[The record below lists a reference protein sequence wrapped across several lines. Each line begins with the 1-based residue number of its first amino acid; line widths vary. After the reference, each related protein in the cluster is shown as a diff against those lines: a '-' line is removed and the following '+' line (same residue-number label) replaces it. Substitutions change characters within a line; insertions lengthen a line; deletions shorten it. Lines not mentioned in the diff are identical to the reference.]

1 MTRQQ
6 RTLRT
11 PVEFAGIGLHSG
23 EKVQARVLPAAPD
36 SGIEFVRTDMPD
48 SEPIPAQIGYYS
60 ETERRSQLQR
70 GTARVETIEH
80 FLSACSGLGIDNLTV
95 ELSGAEMP
103 GLDGSAREYIES
115 FKKAGVIEQRATA
128 KQFKLTKPIYVRE
141 GNASI
146 VALPN
151 DQPGLILQYIAAF
164 DEPGVEGG
172 TLEVDLSPDT
182 YTSEIALARTFCL
195 ESEVEQ
201 LQAAGLG
208 KGANEENTLILGR
221 EGAVPRVPKEP
232 IRHKLLD
239 LIGDLALLGAEL
251 QAHVIATR
259 SGHKMNASLVR
270 KLLEEME
277 IEEAKGVVRRETE
290 MDIREVMRMLPH
302 RYPFLLID
310 RVIEIDGFRR
320 AVAIK
325 NVSVNEPYFQGH
337 FPKQP
342 IMPGVLQ
349 LEAMAQLAGVLLLR
363 KLENTGKLAVLWA
376 IDKVK
381 LRGAVTP
388 GDQLRVEVET
398 LRMKGQTAQVRGTG
412 SVAGKIVCEANLMFT
427 MLDA

>member
-11 PVEFAGIGLHSG
+11 PVEFTGIGLHSG
-23 EKVQARVLPAAPD
+23 ERIQARVLPAAPD
-36 SGIEFVRTDMPD
+36 TGVEFVRTDMPE
-48 SEPIPAQIGYYS
+48 SEPIPAQIDYYS
-60 ETERRSQLQR
+60 ERERRSHLQR
-70 GTARVETIEH
+70 GTASVETIEH
-80 FLSACSGLGIDNLTV
+80 FLSACNGLGVDNLTV
-95 ELSGAEMP
+95 EVSGGEMP

-115 FKKAGVIEQRATA
+115 FKQAGVIDQRAAA
-128 KQFKLTKPIYVRE
+128 KQFKLTEPVYVRE
-141 GNASI
+141 GRASI

-151 DQPGLILQYIAAF
+151 DEPGLILQYVAAF
-164 DEPGVEGG
+164 DEAGIEGG
-172 TLEVDLSPDT
+172 TLEVAVSPET
-182 YTSEIALARTFCL
+182 YESEIAPARTFCL
-195 ESEVEQ
+195 ESEVEA

-221 EGAVPRVPKEP
+221 DGSTPRVPKEP

-239 LIGDLALLGAEL
+239 LVGDLALLGAEL

-259 SGHKMNASLVR
+259 SGHKMNAALVR
-270 KLLEEME
+270 KLVELME
-277 IEEAKGVVRRETE
+277 QQETDGVVRRETE

-320 AVAIK
+320 AVAVK
-325 NVSVNEPYFQGH
+325 NVSVNEPFFQGH
-337 FPKQP
+337 FPNQP
-342 IMPGVLQ
+342 LMPGVLQ

-381 LRGAVTP
+381 MRGAVTP
-388 GDQLRVEVET
+388 GDQLRIEVET

-412 SVAGKIVCEANLMFT
+412 SVAGKVVCEANLMFT
-427 MLDA
+427 MVDA

>member
-11 PVEFAGIGLHSG
+11 PVEFTGVGLHSG
-23 EKVQARVLPAAPD
+23 ERIQARVLPAAPD
-36 SGIEFVRTDMPD
+36 TGVEFVRTDMPE
-48 SEPIPAQIGYYS
+48 SEPIPAQIDYYS
-60 ETERRSQLQR
+60 ERERRSHLQR
-70 GTARVETIEH
+70 GTASVETIEH
-80 FLSACSGLGIDNLTV
+80 FLSACNGLGVDNLTV
-95 ELSGAEMP
+95 EVSGGEMP

-115 FKKAGVIEQRATA
+115 FKQAGVIDQRAAA
-128 KQFKLTKPIYVRE
+128 KQFKLTEPVYVRE
-141 GNASI
+141 GRASI

-151 DQPGLILQYIAAF
+151 DEPGLILQYVAAF
-164 DEPGVEGG
+164 DEAGVEGG
-172 TLEVDLSPDT
+172 TLEVAVSPET
-182 YTSEIALARTFCL
+182 YESEIAPARTFCL
-195 ESEVEQ
+195 ESEVEA

-221 EGAVPRVPKEP
+221 EGAAPRVPKEP

-239 LIGDLALLGAEL
+239 LVGDLALLGAEL

-259 SGHKMNASLVR
+259 SGHKMNAALVR
-270 KLLEEME
+270 KLVELME
-277 IEEAKGVVRRETE
+277 KQETDGLVRRETE

-310 RVIEIDGFRR
+310 RVIEIDGFSR
-320 AVAIK
+320 AVAVK
-325 NVSVNEPYFQGH
+325 NVSVNEPFFQGH

-342 IMPGVLQ
+342 LMPGVLQ

-381 LRGAVTP
+381 MRGAVTP
-388 GDQLRVEVET
+388 GDQLRLEVET

-412 SVAGKIVCEANLMFT
+412 SVAGKVVCEANLMFT
-427 MLDA
+427 MVDA